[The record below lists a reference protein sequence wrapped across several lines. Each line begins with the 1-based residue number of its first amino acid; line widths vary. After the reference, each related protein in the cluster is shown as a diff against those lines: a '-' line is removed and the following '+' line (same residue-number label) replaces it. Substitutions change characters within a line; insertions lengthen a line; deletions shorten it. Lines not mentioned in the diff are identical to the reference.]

1 VSIKKLSLPMLGQPD
16 PNVPSDVH
24 LVGRYAIGVTWA
36 DQHGSIYPFE
46 PLRRGCPCGAC
57 ATAEALSPAA
67 AWPKDVARTE
77 GGLRVTWA
85 DAHVSLYAYP
95 ELRGSCRCASCTGG
109 H

>member
-1 VSIKKLSLPMLGQPD
+1 MTIKKLSIPLLGQPD

-46 PLRRGCPCGAC
+46 KLRRDCACGSC
-57 ATAEALSPAA
+57 ATAETLAPTAI
-67 AWPKDVARTE
+67 WPKDIARSPE
-77 GGLRVTWA
+77 GLRVTWA
-85 DAHVSLYAYP
+85 DAHESLYSYAD
-95 ELRGSCRCASCTGG
+95 LRALCRCAGCTGG